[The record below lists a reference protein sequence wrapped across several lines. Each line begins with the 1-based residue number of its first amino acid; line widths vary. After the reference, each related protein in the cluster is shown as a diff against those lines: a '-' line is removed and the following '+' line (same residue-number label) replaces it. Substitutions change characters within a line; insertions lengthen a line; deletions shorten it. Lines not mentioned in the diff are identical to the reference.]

1 MNKHELVSER
11 EYEECLDH
19 VYTLNEDTPAIK
31 TYERKDVTVD
41 PDLIFG
47 LDTRLFEELKEEKY
61 MIDGVVDGHHSR
73 EVDLIHLE
81 STTDESIPRVKL
93 DGILETCLK
102 EEVYRI
108 KGFIKIEE
116 EGMCI
121 LNFAFGRWE
130 IIPLKRSVKEGER
143 GLRLTVMLARGE
155 GQQWQKQFSKAFT
168 EQNVQIDYH
177 PA

>member
-1 MNKHELVSER
+1 MNKHELVSQR

-19 VYTLNEDTPAIK
+19 VYTLNEDTPVIK
-31 TYERKDVTVD
+31 TYEREDVAVD

-47 LDTRLFEELKEEKY
+47 LDTRLFEELKESKD
-61 MIDGVVDGHHSR
+61 MIDGVVDGPHSR
-73 EVDLIHLE
+73 EIDLIHME
-81 STTDESIPRVKL
+81 SEASETISRDKL

-108 KGFIKIEE
+108 KGFIKIEG

-130 IIPLKRSVKEGER
+130 ITPLTRSVKEGER

-155 GQQWQKQFSKAFT
+155 GRQWQKEFS
-168 EQNVQIDYH
+168 
-177 PA
+177 